1 MNNKFTSTVAGATIF
16 IAAFGLISKGLGF
29 FREILFAGY
38 FGLSTTFDIYLVGA
52 VLPLTI
58 NIIILCLAQNYLIPA
73 YNKLKEKDD
82 TLSEHFIRANFYF
95 FILGGIV
102 LSGILYIFSD
112 FIINSYLQ
120 NPNPL
125 SKNMALNIF
134 NLFLFTI
141 PINCGISV
149 ISAYQQSTFEFKY
162 PAISQLLLNVIVL
175 LVVVLLKD
183 IDIYA
188 IPSGYIIGSV
198 LQFVF
203 LFMKSGKLFF
213 QYPGLTPSFGSL
225 KKFASASLII
235 IILIESIGQLY
246 VISDR
251 FFFNM
256 VTPGGISAL
265 NYAQTIFLLPLSI
278 ISIALSTAIF
288 PRFSYLYSKN
298 LNTELEK
305 VFNDGIITNI
315 IIFVPVMFLFMFYG
329 DFILKIIFERG
340 KFSGTDT
347 IITSE
352 ALFFYS
358 LSIIFYASY
367 SILNK
372 IIYST
377 GLINK
382 LLYITIFGIAIKI
395 LFNYLLVNTLGQNG
409 LALSTS
415 ISYVFFFFASLT
427 VVYKRLAFRNKTF
440 FFTELFF
447 HLLNGLISIF
457 IITQISFLFPG
468 STFFFLVEISLFLAI
483 FFLNMFLLKNT
494 SAQILLRFIKN
505 IKLSG

>member
-1 MNNKFTSTVAGATIF
+1 
-16 IAAFGLISKGLGF
+16 
-29 FREILFAGY
+29 
-38 FGLSTTFDIYLVGA
+38 
-52 VLPLTI
+52 
-58 NIIILCLAQNYLIPA
+58 
-73 YNKLKEKDD
+73 
-82 TLSEHFIRANFYF
+82 
-95 FILGGIV
+95 
-102 LSGILYIFSD
+102 
-112 FIINSYLQ
+112 
-120 NPNPL
+120 
-125 SKNMALNIF
+125 
-134 NLFLFTI
+134 
-141 PINCGISV
+141 
-149 ISAYQQSTFEFKY
+149 
-162 PAISQLLLNVIVL
+162 
-175 LVVVLLKD
+175 
-183 IDIYA
+183 
-188 IPSGYIIGSV
+188 
-198 LQFVF
+198 
-203 LFMKSGKLFF
+203 
-213 QYPGLTPSFGSL
+213 
-225 KKFASASLII
+225 
-235 IILIESIGQLY
+235 
-246 VISDR
+246 
-251 FFFNM
+251 
-256 VTPGGISAL
+256 
-265 NYAQTIFLLPLSI
+265 
-278 ISIALSTAIF
+278 
-288 PRFSYLYSKN
+288 
-298 LNTELEK
+298 
-305 VFNDGIITNI
+305 
-315 IIFVPVMFLFMFYG
+315 MFYG